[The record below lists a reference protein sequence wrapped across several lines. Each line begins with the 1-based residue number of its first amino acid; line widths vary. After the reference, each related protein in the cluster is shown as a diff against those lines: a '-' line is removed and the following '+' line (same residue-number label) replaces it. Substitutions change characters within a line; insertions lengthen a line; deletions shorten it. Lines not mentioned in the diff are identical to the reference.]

1 MSLRSPEWVLSV
13 APRGRSSVR
22 RVAEPIR
29 SREGVSSGD
38 GCPATE
44 GGGCVQVPVPPPSTH
59 PSAFAVPALS
69 SQVRPAI
76 VLPERETR
84 ALLQAAARLDVA
96 SGGCFSAGPAG
107 IQLWS
112 ISASGGRTTRVH
124 LGSVD
129 WSYDTPVRHYATIYR
144 SMVTAAGV
152 DAGETTASVLAR
164 VLALTGVPLDSARIE
179 LPSPPRRDPFRTRG
193 ARL

>member
-1 MSLRSPEWVLSV
+1 
-13 APRGRSSVR
+13 
-22 RVAEPIR
+22 
-29 SREGVSSGD
+29 VSSG
-38 GCPATE
+38 A
-44 GGGCVQVPVPPPSTH
+44 PS
-59 PSAFAVPALS
+59 PFAVPALS

-84 ALLQAAARLDVA
+84 ALLQAAGRLDVA

-112 ISASGGRTTRVH
+112 HGGDAGRPARVH

-129 WSYDTPVRHYATIYR
+129 WIYDTPVRHYATIYR

-164 VLALTGVPLDSARIE
+164 VLALTGVPLDSARID
-179 LPSPPRRDPFRTRG
+179 LPAPPRRDPFRSRH
-193 ARL
+193 

>member
-1 MSLRSPEWVLSV
+1 MQFPMPPNPT
-13 APRGRSSVR
+13 APAGAS
-22 RVAEPIR
+22 
-29 SREGVSSGD
+29 
-38 GCPATE
+38 
-44 GGGCVQVPVPPPSTH
+44 
-59 PSAFAVPALS
+59 PSAFAAPALS

-84 ALLQAAARLDVA
+84 ALLQAAARLDVVR
-96 SGGCFSAGPAG
+96 GGCFSAGPAG

-112 ISASGGRTTRVH
+112 SPVGGRQTRVH

-144 SMVTAAGV
+144 SMVTDAGV
-152 DAGETTASVLAR
+152 EVGETTASVLAR

-179 LPSPPRRDPFRTRG
+179 LPAPPRRDPFRNRG

>member
-1 MSLRSPEWVLSV
+1 
-13 APRGRSSVR
+13 
-22 RVAEPIR
+22 
-29 SREGVSSGD
+29 
-38 GCPATE
+38 
-44 GGGCVQVPVPPPSTH
+44 VQFPTPPSTAPS

-84 ALLQAAARLDVA
+84 ALLQAAGRLDIS

-107 IQLWS
+107 IQLWTNGTS
-112 ISASGGRTTRVH
+112 GLGGGRPGGVH

-152 DAGETTASVLAR
+152 DAGETTASILAR
-164 VLALTGVPLDSARIE
+164 VLALTGVPLDSARID
-179 LPSPPRRDPFRTRG
+179 LPAPPRRDPFRARGTTR
-193 ARL
+193 L

>member
-1 MSLRSPEWVLSV
+1 MEF
-13 APRGRSSVR
+13 
-22 RVAEPIR
+22 
-29 SREGVSSGD
+29 
-38 GCPATE
+38 
-44 GGGCVQVPVPPPSTH
+44 PPPRAAGSSLTAP

-84 ALLQAAARLDVA
+84 ALLQAAGRLDV
-96 SGGCFSAGPAG
+96 SHGGCFSAGPAG
-107 IQLWS
+107 IQIWS
-112 ISASGGRTTRVH
+112 VGTVGESGRRTGQQH

-152 DAGETTASVLAR
+152 AAGETTASVLAR
-164 VLALTGVPLDSARIE
+164 VLALTGVPLDSARVD
-179 LPSPPRRDPFRTRG
+179 LPAPPRRDPFRSR
-193 ARL
+193 A

>member
-1 MSLRSPEWVLSV
+1 
-13 APRGRSSVR
+13 
-22 RVAEPIR
+22 
-29 SREGVSSGD
+29 
-38 GCPATE
+38 
-44 GGGCVQVPVPPPSTH
+44 VQVPLPSPQQPTAS
-59 PSAFAVPALS
+59 SAFAAPALS

-84 ALLQAAARLDVA
+84 ALLQAAARLDIVT
-96 SGGCFSAGPAG
+96 GGCFSAGPAG
-107 IQLWS
+107 IQVWS
-112 ISASGGRTTRVH
+112 DPASVAGRAVRVH

-179 LPSPPRRDPFRTRG
+179 LPAPPRRDPFRSR

>member
-1 MSLRSPEWVLSV
+1 MSSSP
-13 APRGRSSVR
+13 AG
-22 RVAEPIR
+22 
-29 SREGVSSGD
+29 
-38 GCPATE
+38 
-44 GGGCVQVPVPPPSTH
+44 
-59 PSAFAVPALS
+59 PSAPEMPGTAAFASPALC

-84 ALLQAAARLDVA
+84 SLLQAASRLDVG

-107 IQLWS
+107 IQ
-112 ISASGGRTTRVH
+112 IFAARPAGAGQPRVH

-129 WSYDTPVRHYATIYR
+129 WSYDTPTRHYATIYR

-164 VLALTGVPLDSARIE
+164 VLALTGVPLDSGRID
-179 LPSPPRRDPFRTRG
+179 LPSPPRRDPFRSRG
-193 ARL
+193 R

>member
-1 MSLRSPEWVLSV
+1 MQFPLS
-13 APRGRSSVR
+13 A
-22 RVAEPIR
+22 A
-29 SREGVSSGD
+29 
-38 GCPATE
+38 
-44 GGGCVQVPVPPPSTH
+44 PPPT
-59 PSAFAVPALS
+59 AFATAALS

-84 ALLQAAARLDVA
+84 ALLQAAVRLDV
-96 SGGCFSAGPAG
+96 SVGGCFSAGPAG

-112 ISASGGRTTRVH
+112 AVRATSAAREDRVH

-144 SMVTAAGV
+144 CMVTAAGV

-164 VLALTGVPLDSARIE
+164 VLALTGVPLDSARVDM
-179 LPSPPRRDPFRTRG
+179 PAPPRRDPFRSRG
-193 ARL
+193 AAHP

>member
-1 MSLRSPEWVLSV
+1 MVTSASTSV
-13 APRGRSSVR
+13 AAG
-22 RVAEPIR
+22 
-29 SREGVSSGD
+29 
-38 GCPATE
+38 
-44 GGGCVQVPVPPPSTH
+44 
-59 PSAFAVPALS
+59 PSASDAPGTAAFASPALC

-84 ALLQAAARLDVA
+84 ALLQAAARLDVS

-107 IQLWS
+107 IQLFA
-112 ISASGGRTTRVH
+112 SAPVQAGQPRVH

-129 WSYDTPVRHYATIYR
+129 WSYDTPTRHYATIYR

-164 VLALTGVPLDSARIE
+164 VLALTGVPMDSSRID
-179 LPSPPRRDPFRTRG
+179 LPSPPRRDPFRSWGR
-193 ARL
+193 

>member
-1 MSLRSPEWVLSV
+1 VQYPPARRAAPPV
-13 APRGRSSVR
+13 AAPGPFAPKV
-22 RVAEPIR
+22 
-29 SREGVSSGD
+29 
-38 GCPATE
+38 
-44 GGGCVQVPVPPPSTH
+44 
-59 PSAFAVPALS
+59 PSAFAAPALS

-84 ALLQAAARLDVA
+84 ALLQAAGRLDL
-96 SGGCFSAGPAG
+96 SHGGCFSAGPAG

-112 ISASGGRTTRVH
+112 PGALIETGRQTGQQH

-152 DAGETTASVLAR
+152 AAGETTASVLAR
-164 VLALTGVPLDSARIE
+164 VLALTGVPLDSARVDM
-179 LPSPPRRDPFRTRG
+179 PAPPRRDPFRSRV
-193 ARL
+193 

>member
-1 MSLRSPEWVLSV
+1 MESPPARTLT
-13 APRGRSSVR
+13 APGPFAS
-22 RVAEPIR
+22 A
-29 SREGVSSGD
+29 GL
-38 GCPATE
+38 AAA
-44 GGGCVQVPVPPPSTH
+44 

-84 ALLQAAARLDVA
+84 ALLQAAGRLGL
-96 SGGCFSAGPAG
+96 SNGGCFSAGPAG

-112 ISASGGRTTRVH
+112 PGTPEDAGRRSEQQH

-129 WSYDTPVRHYATIYR
+129 WSYDTPVRHYATVYR

-152 DAGETTASVLAR
+152 AAGETTASVLAR
-164 VLALTGVPLDSARIE
+164 VLALTGVPLDSARVDM
-179 LPSPPRRDPFRTRG
+179 PAPPRRDPFRSRG
-193 ARL
+193 

>member
-1 MSLRSPEWVLSV
+1 M
-13 APRGRSSVR
+13 
-22 RVAEPIR
+22 
-29 SREGVSSGD
+29 
-38 GCPATE
+38 
-44 GGGCVQVPVPPPSTH
+44 QFPVPRSAPQPGAPQPGAAQRGAAS
-59 PSAFAVPALS
+59 SAFSAPALS

-84 ALLQAAARLDVA
+84 ALLQAAGRLDVT
-96 SGGCFSAGPAG
+96 SGGCFSAGTAG

-112 ISASGGRTTRVH
+112 RPISVGERQTRVH

-152 DAGETTASVLAR
+152 EAGETTASVLAR
-164 VLALTGVPLDSARIE
+164 VLALTGVPLDSARIQ
-179 LPSPPRRDPFRTRG
+179 LPSPPGRDPFRSRG